1 MDCDHETTD
10 DHGDD
15 LLCDAEHIAW
25 CAEHVEAWIA
35 DIDAHT
41 TEDE

>member
-15 LLCDAEHIAW
+15 LLCDPEHIAL
-25 CAEHVEAWIA
+25 CEAAVEAWIA
-35 DIDAHT
+35 DLDAHT
-41 TEDE
+41 TKDE